1 MSSIER
7 VVMSKL
13 IRTMEIFS
21 FIFEAKEKRYNSINE
36 EIEDLL
42 KLEFKDIKRRYL
54 YNHINKGENKDIY
67 MTFTPGKYL
76 LKLSRN
82 SDEIK
87 REIEIYNCYP
97 SLLLTKIYGYDNRDY
112 NWVIVE
118 EVQTIQSGK
127 QFEEILLNTLAR
139 TPLLYDLKEKIEE
152 ENSSLEREF
161 VRWLR
166 NPNKEDVVGNAWMN
180 ELLELIS
187 RCGLDPN
194 DLYQQ
199 NWGIRNNSELVIID
213 YGFEGFD
220 Q

>member
-1 MSSIER
+1 
-7 VVMSKL
+7 MSKL
-13 IRTMEIFS
+13 IKTMEIFS

-87 REIEIYNCYP
+87 REIEIYNCYSSP
-97 SLLLTKIYGYDNRDY
+97 LLTKIYGYDNKDY

-118 EVQTIQSGK
+118 EVQTIQTGK

-152 ENSSLEREF
+152 ENGSLEREF

-166 NPNKEDVVGNAWMN
+166 NANKEDVVGNAWMN

-199 NWGIRNNSELVIID
+199 NWGIRNNSELVILD
-213 YGFEGFD
+213 YGFEGFEK
-220 Q
+220 